1 MFPLKHVCPQ
11 HILQLVNNTDWLGL
25 PWHRNTKLNFARQ
38 HKKAKDCSNL
48 HELFHLGGRYYL
60 SAQQG
65 QLTLSNATNGSTHVI
80 PLSPLMVYHFPCDL
94 TFVTQQTGLGQCP
107 DKITLHVP
115 LFTQTSFYYVPWH
128 TGDDDILHLHY
139 KSLNIS
145 PPLHFDNSTWQ
156 SLDDTYRLLD
166 GQLTNRLALLKQD
179 ISHLH
184 TATTTTTLNDW
195 LTEIAFILTLLHS
208 VLVCFLHGR
217 NGTQLP
223 RRLKFS
229 RQKRTAEQ
237 CSPVAEPFTTEET
250 EQELQAMQ
258 PTTST
263 TNTPLS
269 APTCSTCRNPVSH

>member
-1 MFPLKHVCPQ
+1 MFVHNTFC
-11 HILQLVNNTDWLGL
+11 NYTDWLGL

-107 DKITLHVP
+107 DKITIHVP
-115 LFTQTSFYYVPWH
+115 LFTQTSFHYFPWH

-145 PPLHFDNSTWQ
+145 PPLHFDNSTLQ

-166 GQLTNRLALLKQD
+166 GQLTDRLAVLKQD
-179 ISHLH
+179 ISHLR

-195 LTEIAFILTLLHS
+195 LTYIAFILTLLHS
-208 VLVCFLHGR
+208 VLFCFLHGR
-217 NGTQLP
+217 NRTQLP
-223 RRLKFS
+223 RRLELFS

-237 CSPVAEPFTTEET
+237 CSPVTEPLTTEEP
-250 EQELQAMQ
+250 EQKLQAMQ

-269 APTCSTCRNPVSH
+269 ATMCSTCRKPVSH